1 MSLDSWLL
9 FVALSVFPAFS
20 PGPGLL
26 LTMSNSLRFGSRI
39 TLWSAWGNTV
49 GIAILG
55 IAITFGLGAL
65 MLTSATAFFVLKII
79 GGLYLIW
86 LGIKTW
92 RDRANLVESDPQQA
106 LPGAS
111 RLFFTGVGIALTNP
125 KALAILVA
133 IIPPF
138 LTGPQ
143 NLVQE
148 GLILS
153 ITYAAMCML
162 SHLVVALLS
171 GRFRLFITSPK
182 RMKYL
187 RRTIGATFMGFGIA
201 MAAASR

>member
-1 MSLDSWLL
+1 MSLESWLL

-55 IAITFGLGAL
+55 LAITFGLGAL
-65 MLTSATAFFVLKII
+65 MLASATAFLMLKII

-92 RDRANLVESDPQQA
+92 RDRGNLVESETHAA
-106 LPGAS
+106 LPGPS
-111 RLFFTGVGIALTNP
+111 KLFFTGVGIALTNP
-125 KALAILVA
+125 KAMAILVA
-133 IIPPF
+133 LIPPF
-138 LTGPQ
+138 LSGPQ
-143 NLVQE
+143 NLVTD
-148 GLILS
+148 GLVLS
-153 ITYAAMCML
+153 CTYAAICMA

-182 RMKYL
+182 RMQYL
-187 RRTIGATFMGFGIA
+187 RRTIGATFVGFGVA